1 MHDALAVL
9 ADDGQSGGGVGRL
22 KLERPVGT
30 MAVVVPGVDPKDLLK
45 VTAADDKQ
53 PVQALGSHPTNP
65 PFGEGVRVGRL
76 HRRAQHVDTFRPE
89 HVVEPAAELRVP
101 IPDEETRPASSFVQG
116 QQQVTGLL
124 GDPGGVGVG
133 SHAGQVNPA
142 GIQRGAG
149 TTVP

>member
-1 MHDALAVL
+1 MDQATEQVSSMHDALAVL

-116 QQQVTGLL
+116 QQQVRACWVIQAALGLA
-124 GDPGGVGVG
+124 VT
-133 SHAGQVNPA
+133 PA
-142 GIQRGAG
+142 R
-149 TTVP
+149 